1 MFFGLFHKI
10 VFARNSK
17 SPVFLMRSGLVLWA
31 RQSRLWSLIKAQQCI
46 FDIFFQCVFVS
57 FAQKEEEEKKL
68 F

>member
-1 MFFGLFHKI
+1 
-10 VFARNSK
+10 
-17 SPVFLMRSGLVLWA
+17 MRSGLVLWA